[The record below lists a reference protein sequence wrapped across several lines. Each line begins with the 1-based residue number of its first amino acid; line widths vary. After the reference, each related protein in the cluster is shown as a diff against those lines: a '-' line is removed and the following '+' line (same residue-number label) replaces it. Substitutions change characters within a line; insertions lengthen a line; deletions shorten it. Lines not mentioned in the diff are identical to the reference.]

1 MLTKRESQQIGFV
14 NTLDLDSLRTEL
26 CGMTDAELN
35 KFGREMRALVYPLT
49 YDGKG
54 MPTVSAFSI
63 QLEEARAEYRRR
75 HPKPTNPAPRLRRF

>member
-1 MLTKRESQQIGFV
+1 METKRESQQIGLTD
-14 NTLDLDSLRTEL
+14 TLDVEALRARL
-26 CGMTDAELN
+26 RAMTDVELN

-54 MPTVSAFSI
+54 KPTVSAFSI

-75 HPKPTNPAPRLRRF
+75 HPKPTA